1 MVDGAAIPIDPAP
14 GPKPIDR
21 AGVILFAVPMAVTTI
36 LAWVGDAFAPTLI
49 VSAPVVLI
57 LCNPRLRNLVLVAP
71 TMASSVFISVS
82 VLRLVLTDPFFYW
95 FGRKYGDV
103 AIRWMQD
110 KLGPGAMIVLW
121 LERFFA
127 RTSYVAVAAV
137 PNQWICLLAG
147 ATRMRIWVFVTLNV
161 GGTLARVLAIWWLGD
176 TFSEP
181 ILALNG
187 WIADHRIPLTA
198 FTFALVGFMVW
209 RAYRKGEN
217 QIMTADELADELE
230 VAREETD

>member
-110 KLGPGAMIVLW
+110 KLGPGAMIVL
-121 LERFFA
+121 
-127 RTSYVAVAAV
+127 
-137 PNQWICLLAG
+137 
-147 ATRMRIWVFVTLNV
+147 
-161 GGTLARVLAIWWLGD
+161 
-176 TFSEP
+176 
-181 ILALNG
+181 
-187 WIADHRIPLTA
+187 
-198 FTFALVGFMVW
+198 
-209 RAYRKGEN
+209 
-217 QIMTADELADELE
+217 
-230 VAREETD
+230 